1 VLFVRSGGAGGKD
14 IPANMSQ
21 QNGIVE
27 YFKRLEMLHFREL
40 VSYIRALEE
49 HYGPGITDVI
59 GGAKYELTYKQW
71 TELAASEERNDI
83 PALLRLQWQGAGPL
97 LDYEV
102 VYRDTGETRLR
113 VARCFWAD
121 AFRELGAVDVGT
133 ALYCDDEYASAT
145 GFNRHIELT
154 RTATLMEGSDCC
166 DHCYTLED
174 WRED

>member
-1 VLFVRSGGAGGKD
+1 
-14 IPANMSQ
+14 MSQ

-27 YFKRLEMLHFREL
+27 YFKRLEVQHFREL

-49 HYGPGITDVI
+49 EYGPEVKDVI
-59 GGAKYELTYKQW
+59 GGAKYELTYQQW
-71 TELAASEERNDI
+71 SELADSEKRNDI

-97 LDYEV
+97 LDYEI
-102 VYRDTGETRLR
+102 VYRDSGETRLK
-113 VARCFWAD
+113 VTRCFWAD
-121 AFRELGAVDVGT
+121 AFRELGAVDVGR
-133 ALYCDDEYASAT
+133 ALYCDDEYASAN

-166 DHCYTLED
+166 DHCYTLQD